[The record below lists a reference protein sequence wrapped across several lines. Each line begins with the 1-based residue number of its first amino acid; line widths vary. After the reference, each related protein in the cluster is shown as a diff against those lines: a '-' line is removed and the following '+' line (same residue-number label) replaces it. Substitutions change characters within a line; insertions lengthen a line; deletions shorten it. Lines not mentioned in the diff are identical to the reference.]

1 MESFTVMLEIY
12 NLSMVLLVTPITN
25 PPLCFRIR
33 TIAHGPNAMTIN
45 RLPDLS
51 WNAEDIQKKYFTI
64 EIVQRLGALI
74 ELKKPI
80 LFLPAI
86 H

>member
-1 MESFTVMLEIY
+1 
-12 NLSMVLLVTPITN
+12 
-25 PPLCFRIR
+25 
-33 TIAHGPNAMTIN
+33 MTIN